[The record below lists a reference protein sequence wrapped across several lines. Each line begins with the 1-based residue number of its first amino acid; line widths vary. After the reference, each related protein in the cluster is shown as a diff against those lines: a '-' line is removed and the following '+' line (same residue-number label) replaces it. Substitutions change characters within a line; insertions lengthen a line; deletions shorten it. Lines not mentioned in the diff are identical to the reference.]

1 MPFNLRAAVALCMIL
16 APAGLRAQATA
27 DQAQI
32 EFTVGLGQTSGGGQL
47 WRVGDQPLVIQG
59 PSSIDTLA
67 VSRAFRR
74 TINVSFSGTYFPSNH
89 LGLVGEAQLL
99 GLGTEDA
106 CGIKYTEGAATTSD
120 LCKSIDR
127 AERNATS
134 VAVSVGAVLRIAGH
148 QAVHPYLRLG
158 GGIVVT
164 QQSFVRMHGTTFG
177 GGGGP
182 SDLTLF
188 ADDNNTTV
196 KPYGLFGGGV
206 VAVAGKGIQFRFEVR
221 DNWVRVPAVTGPTV
235 RQGLIPPSQ
244 VVSKHIL
251 SFMVGFD
258 IVLERKR
265 GRRY

>member
-1 MPFNLRAAVALCMIL
+1 MMPFQLRAALAISVVL

-27 DQAQI
+27 DQAQL
-32 EFTVGLGQTSGGGQL
+32 EFTIGVGQTSGGGQL
-47 WRVGDQPLVIQG
+47 WRVGAQPFGTQG
-59 PSSIDTLA
+59 AFDTLA

-74 TINVSFSGTYFPSNH
+74 TINVSFSGTYFPTGR
-89 LGLVGEAQLL
+89 LGFVGEAQLL

-106 CGIKYTEGAATTSD
+106 CGIQFTQGSIETSD
-120 LCKSIDR
+120 LCRSIDR
-127 AERNATS
+127 ADRNATS
-134 VAVSVGAVLRIAGH
+134 VAMSVGAVYRIASR

-164 QQSFVRMHGTTFG
+164 QQSFVRMRGEIIG
-177 GGGGP
+177 AGGP

-196 KPYGLFGGGV
+196 KPYALFGGGV
-206 VAVAGKGIQFRFEVR
+206 VAVAGRGIQFRFEVR
-221 DNWVRVPAVTGPTV
+221 DNWVRVPAVTGPTI

-251 SFMVGFD
+251 SFMIGFD

>member
-1 MPFNLRAAVALCMIL
+1 MMSLHFRSAVTLCIVL

-27 DQAQI
+27 DQAQL
-32 EFTVGLGQTSGGGQL
+32 EFTVGVGQTSGGGQL
-47 WRVGDQPLVIQG
+47 WRVGAQPFGTQG
-59 PSSIDTLA
+59 AYDTLA

-74 TINVSFSGTYFPSNH
+74 TINVSFSGTYFPANH
-89 LGLVGEAQLL
+89 LGFVGEAQLL
-99 GLGTEDA
+99 GLGTEDD
-106 CGIKYTEGAATTSD
+106 CGIQFTQGSIETSD
-120 LCKSIDR
+120 LCRSIGR

-134 VAVSVGAVLRIAGH
+134 VAVSVGTVYRIGGH

-164 QQSFVRMHGTTFG
+164 QQSFVRMHGEIIG
-177 GGGGP
+177 AGGP

-188 ADDNNTTV
+188 KDDQNTTV
-196 KPYGLFGGGV
+196 KPFALFGGGV
-206 VAVAGKGIQFRFEVR
+206 VAVAAKGIQFRFEVR

-235 RQGLIPPSQ
+235 QQGLVPPSRL
-244 VVSKHIL
+244 VSKHLL

-258 IVLERKR
+258 LVLERKR